1 MMAGRKGGGQQK
13 NATTTTTT
21 TAACA
26 VAVIAGRSLRD
37 REAVHRR
44 IRCALLAPGLVD
56 AVAITDPAFGTDP
69 VFRAE
74 LILPTT
80 LRVETYTH
88 LSVEMLD
95 EEMTKVVG
103 FGTMDFQELVVEN
116 KGKIPGKWIAMW
128 DDARENVVGHVCIRV
143 TLEVV
148 NRKEKLKNGVQTT
161 PAAARESAAGV
172 VAVTG
177 VFALV
182 TIATMLGAVVV
193 ALWGAQRLHFP
204 GLARFGQA
212 IAGGVVLCCGLA
224 ITVLGL

>member
-1 MMAGRKGGGQQK
+1 MITKKRQKKKVSVYVFSSWRNLEFIIKLIFVLFRLLATRRRRRRRDDDDDDDGRKK
-13 NATTTTTT
+13 RRRRPTKTRDDDDDDH
-21 TAACA
+21 
-26 VAVIAGRSLRD
+26 GRVCR
-37 REAVHRR
+37 RRHRR
-44 IRCALLAPGLVD
+44 SIVARPRGGARESALLALKLVD

-148 NRKEKLKNGVQTT
+148 DRKEKMKNGVLQTT
-161 PAAARESAAGV
+161 PAAGV
-172 VAVTG
+172 P
-177 VFALV
+177 
-182 TIATMLGAVVV
+182 
-193 ALWGAQRLHFP
+193 RRP
-204 GLARFGQA
+204 NKERRR
-212 IAGGVVLCCGLA
+212 
-224 ITVLGL
+224 